1 MEIYLCFSVWAMEPP
16 PTNPSNPHPPSPTPA
31 DPTPA
36 TAPET
41 EYTPGQLSSLPHTL
55 SPFAKPFLPGGAQ
68 GLTKEL
74 RWMNSPASEAESATP
89 PRRSYRD
96 AVKEIAVSPEPE
108 PATTPSHRVQATEP
122 KTEAR

>member
-1 MEIYLCFSVWAMEPP
+1 MGDGASTYQPLQ
-16 PTNPSNPHPPSPTPA
+16 PPSSQPHAGGPNA
-31 DPTPA
+31 
-36 TAPET
+36 
-41 EYTPGQLSSLPHTL
+41 SNLPHTL

-108 PATTPSHRVQATEP
+108 PATTPSRRVQATEP